1 MTTRKTTVL
10 VVDDDVRILRMIQRI
25 LELEGHRVVKAVD
38 GQSALDIF
46 DVENPDIVLLDV
58 MMPDVDGY
66 AVCKRIRE
74 FSQVPIIM
82 VTAKDNYAE
91 VLEGLEAGADDYVP
105 KPFSSQELV
114 ARVAAVLRRATTWDE
129 LPNQVFTCADL
140 AIDFGSHK
148 VVLGDCELNLSST
161 EYKLLSH
168 LTRNAGRVLTP
179 DQLLSAVWGD
189 DYIGEYDML
198 RVNITRLRQ
207 KLGEDSKNPNFIITM
222 HGIGYMFEPNQNSQ

>member
-1 MTTRKTTVL
+1 MSTKKTTVL

-114 ARVAAVLRRATTWDE
+114 ARVTAVLRRATTWDE
-129 LPNQVFTCADL
+129 IPVMITKTKSFRSRS
-140 AIDFGSHK
+140 I
-148 VVLGDCELNLSST
+148 
-161 EYKLLSH
+161 
-168 LTRNAGRVLTP
+168 LTICR
-179 DQLLSAVWGD
+179 S
-189 DYIGEYDML
+189 
-198 RVNITRLRQ
+198 
-207 KLGEDSKNPNFIITM
+207 
-222 HGIGYMFEPNQNSQ
+222 